1 MDTEY
6 GERTYDEVNIVKSG
20 FNSGWAKVTGPIIR
34 TNLTQRDLVNLP
46 GSHYAFSRF
55 TCVGVTDIEFLNSS
69 KLGSRYANNIFVG
82 DINNGNLYYF
92 ELNKTRTGLKFGY
105 SDSDYDNDQT
115 FALLSDF
122 VADDIDESSRVT
134 F

>member
-1 MDTEY
+1 
-6 GERTYDEVNIVKSG
+6 
-20 FNSGWAKVTGPIIR
+20 
-34 TNLTQRDLVNLP
+34 
-46 GSHYAFSRF
+46 
-55 TCVGVTDIEFLNSS
+55 VTDIEFLNSS

-134 F
+134 FGSGFGGVIDIKTGPADGFYMYCLT